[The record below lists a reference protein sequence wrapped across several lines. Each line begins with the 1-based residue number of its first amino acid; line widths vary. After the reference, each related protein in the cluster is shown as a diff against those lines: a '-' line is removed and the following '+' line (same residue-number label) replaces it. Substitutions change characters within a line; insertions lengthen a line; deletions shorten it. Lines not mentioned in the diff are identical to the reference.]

1 MFTKEQSNQN
11 RFNINFVNYIHLH
24 DDSFDLPA
32 RTHSGELQT
41 SAKTKTKFYQLTVS
55 KNEFACDKGTICNKI
70 GNTEE

>member
-11 RFNINFVNYIHLH
+11 RFNINFVKYIHLH
-24 DDSFDLPA
+24 DDLFDLPA

-41 SAKTKTKFYQLTVS
+41 SAKTERKFYQLTVR
-55 KNEFACDKGTICNKI
+55 KNEFAYDKGTICNKI